1 MKKRLL
7 PVLFLFF
14 FLFGCAEKTEE
25 PLQVALC
32 WYDARDRAGAQMRQ
46 AVEAAA
52 GEQGWSVTKYDARGD
67 QSRQDQHLLELPS
80 SVDLIILEPVMPGAM
95 EQWISAFGQA
105 DVPVVFVNRQPP
117 EQLLQNP
124 RCAYVGTD
132 PLEAGKLQGKI
143 VADLPDGGD
152 RNGDGKVRYL
162 VIQGPED
169 HLTAQNTTEG
179 CMLALGEKA
188 DNLAVASGDWT
199 KESGYRLCAKT
210 LSQFGEGVEAIF
222 CGSDAMALGAL
233 EAARE
238 AGRDDLYLV
247 GLGGQPEAQTLTGTV
262 HFDTDTYA
270 EDVISVC
277 RRLFAG
283 ERPGVVISR
292 CFGIVKKED
301 HR

>member
-7 PVLFLFF
+7 PVLFMLFF
-14 FLFGCAEKTEE
+14 LSGCGEKREE

-32 WYDARDRAGAQMRQ
+32 WCDARDGAGLQLRQ

-52 GEQGWSVTKYDARGD
+52 GAQGWSVIGYDARGD
-67 QSRQDQHLLELPS
+67 QSRQDSQLLALPG
-80 SVDLIILEPVMPGAM
+80 SVDLVILEPVMPNAM
-95 EQWISAFGQA
+95 EQWITAFSRA

-117 EQLLQNP
+117 EQLLQSR
-124 RCAYVGTD
+124 RCAYVGAD
-132 PLEAGKLQGKI
+132 PMEAGRLQGKI
-143 VADLPDGGD
+143 ISDLPDGGD

-169 HLTAQNTTEG
+169 HLTAQSTTEG

-188 DNLAVASGDWT
+188 DNLAVASGNWT
-199 KESGYRLCAKT
+199 KESGYRLCAKA
-210 LSQFGEGVEAIF
+210 LSKFKETVEVIF

-247 GLGGQPEAQTLTGTV
+247 GLGGQPEAEKLTGTV
-262 HFDTDTYA
+262 RFDTDA
-270 EDVISVC
+270 FGEDVITTC
-277 RRLFAG
+277 RSILSG
-283 ERPGVVISR
+283 EDPGVVISR
-292 CFGIVKKED
+292 CYGIVKKD